1 MKKIVV
7 LSASPRKNGNCDS
20 IVEFAKRQYSN
31 LESIEVDYVNIRD
44 LKNIKNCIGCDSC
57 KKTKKCVHKDD
68 IAEVLN
74 KVYEADGIAFIS
86 PIYFNYPPATIKM
99 LIDRLY
105 VFFDPSKGFDIP
117 KDKIKKM
124 LVAFSFG
131 SGPVDE
137 YDKVAN
143 TTAFNF
149 MVVGVND
156 HKTIMLGNQNDK
168 NSFSDKVAKEP
179 EFANQMKSLFDWLAE

>member
-1 MKKIVV
+1 MKKILVI
-7 LSASPRKNGNCDS
+7 SSSPRKNGNCDS
-20 IVEFAKRQYSN
+20 IVEFAKKQYEGN
-31 LESIEVDYVNIRD
+31 DSIEVDYVNIRE
-44 LKNIKNCIGCDSC
+44 LKNVKNCIHCDSC
-57 KKTKKCVHKDD
+57 KKTKKCIHKDD
-68 IAEVLN
+68 ITEVLH
-74 KVYEADGIAFIS
+74 KVYEADGITFIS

-105 VFFDPSKGFDIP
+105 VFFDPSKGFDDF

-124 LVAFSFG
+124 LVVFSFG
-131 SGPVDE
+131 SGPADE

-149 MVVGVND
+149 RVVGVND

-168 NSFSDKVAKEP
+168 NAFSDKVAKEP
-179 EFANQMKSLFDWLAE
+179 EFANKMKSLFDWLAE

>member
-1 MKKIVV
+1 MKRILV

-20 IVEFAKRQYSN
+20 IVEFAKKQYEGNDS
-31 LESIEVDYVNIRD
+31 LEVDYVNIRD
-44 LKNIKNCIGCDSC
+44 LKNVKNCIGCDSC
-57 KKTKKCVHKDD
+57 KKTKKCIHNDD
-68 IAEVLN
+68 IVEVLN
-74 KVYEADGIAFIS
+74 KIYEADSIAFIL

-105 VFFDPSKGFDIP
+105 VFFDPSKGFDVS
-117 KDKIKKM
+117 KDKTKKM

-149 MVVGVND
+149 MVVGVNE
-156 HKTIMLGNQNDK
+156 HKTVMLGNQNDK
-168 NSFSDKVAKEP
+168 KAFSEKVANDS
-179 EFANQMKSLFDWLAE
+179 EFADKMKKLFDWLAE

>member
-20 IVEFAKRQYSN
+20 IVEFAKKQYEGIDS
-31 LESIEVDYVNIRD
+31 LDVDYVNIRD
-44 LKNIKNCIGCDSC
+44 LKNVKNCISCDSC
-57 KKTKKCVHKDD
+57 KKTKKCIHKDD

-74 KVYEADGIAFIS
+74 KIHESDSIAFIS
-86 PIYFNYPPATIKM
+86 PIYFGYPPATIKM
-99 LIDRLY
+99 LVDRLY
-105 VFFDPSKGFDIP
+105 AYFDPSKGFEVP

-131 SGPVDE
+131 TGPAE
-137 YDKVAN
+137 QYDKVAHE
-143 TTAFNF
+143 TAFNF
-149 MVVGVND
+149 MVIGVNE

-168 NSFSDKVAKEP
+168 KTFSEKVANDS
-179 EFANQMKSLFDWLAE
+179 EFADKIKSLFDWLAE

>member
-1 MKKIVV
+1 MKRILV

-20 IVEFAKRQYSN
+20 IVEFAKKQYEGNDS
-31 LESIEVDYVNIRD
+31 LEVDYVNIRD
-44 LKNIKNCIGCDSC
+44 LKNVKNCIHCDSC
-57 KKTKKCVHKDD
+57 KKTKKCIHNDD
-68 IAEVLN
+68 IVEVLN
-74 KVYEADGIAFIS
+74 KIYKADSIAFIS

-105 VFFDPSKGFDIP
+105 VFFDPSKGFDVP

-143 TTAFNF
+143 ITAFNF
-149 MVVGVND
+149 MVVGVNE

-168 NSFSDKVAKEP
+168 KAFSEKVANDS
-179 EFANQMKSLFDWLAE
+179 EFADKMKKLFDWLAE

>member
-1 MKKIVV
+1 MKKLVFI
-7 LSASPRKNGNCDS
+7 SASPRKNGNCDS
-20 IVEFAKRQYSN
+20 IVEFAKKQYEN
-31 LESIEVDYVNIRD
+31 KESVEVDYVNIRD
-44 LKNIKNCIGCDSC
+44 LKNVKNCIHCDSC

-74 KVYEADGIAFIS
+74 KVHEADGVAFIS
-86 PIYFNYPPATIKM
+86 PIYFGYPPGTAKI

-105 VFFDPSKGFDIP
+105 VYFEFGKGFEVS
-117 KDKIKKM
+117 KDKVKKM

-131 SGPVDE
+131 AGPAEE
-137 YDKVAN
+137 YDKVAH

-149 MVVGVND
+149 MVIGVNE

-168 NSFSDKVAKEP
+168 KAFSEKVVSDSELAGK
-179 EFANQMKSLFDWLAE
+179 MKSLFDWLAE

>member
-20 IVEFAKRQYSN
+20 IVEFAKKQYEGVDS
-31 LESIEVDYVNIRD
+31 LEVDYVNIRD
-44 LKNIKNCIGCDSC
+44 LKNVKNCIHCDSC
-57 KKTKKCVHKDD
+57 KKTQKCIHKDD

-86 PIYFNYPPATIKM
+86 PIYFGYPPATIKM
-99 LIDRLY
+99 LVDRLY
-105 VFFDPSKGFDIP
+105 AYFIFGKGFEVP

-131 SGPVDE
+131 MGPADE

-149 MVVGVND
+149 MVVGV
-156 HKTIMLGNQNDK
+156 
-168 NSFSDKVAKEP
+168 
-179 EFANQMKSLFDWLAE
+179 